1 MKNNEKLDKLIEYL
15 KGKKLSSI
23 KILDISEISIL
34 ADYFVIIS
42 VPSQRNVEALDT
54 EICDYMEK
62 NGYDLRNKEGVHSK
76 WLLIDFNDII
86 IHLFDDEYKDFYNLD
101 KLWADAVEIKLD

>member
-23 KILDISEISIL
+23 KILDISKISIL

>member
-101 KLWADAVEIKLD
+101 KLWADAIEIKLD